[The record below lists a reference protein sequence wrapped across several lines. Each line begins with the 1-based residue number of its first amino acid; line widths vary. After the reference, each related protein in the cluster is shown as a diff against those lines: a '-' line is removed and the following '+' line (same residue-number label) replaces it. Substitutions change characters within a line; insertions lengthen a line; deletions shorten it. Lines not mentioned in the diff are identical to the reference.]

1 MPTISKK
8 EYEEY
13 KSLCYDRDHGR
24 ILTPDGLRLICEG
37 LNRDPEAIGYL
48 IHQMAYRIMIYED
61 GEAPSTDDDNP
72 IIRVADD
79 AILPSE
85 YIQSVEKITLDMLYA

>member
-37 LNRDPEAIGYL
+37 LNRDPESDPNYVVR
-48 IHQMAYRIMIYED
+48 MVCSEEMRAY
-61 GEAPSTDDDNP
+61 P
-72 IIRVADD
+72 
-79 AILPSE
+79 
-85 YIQSVEKITLDMLYA
+85 Q